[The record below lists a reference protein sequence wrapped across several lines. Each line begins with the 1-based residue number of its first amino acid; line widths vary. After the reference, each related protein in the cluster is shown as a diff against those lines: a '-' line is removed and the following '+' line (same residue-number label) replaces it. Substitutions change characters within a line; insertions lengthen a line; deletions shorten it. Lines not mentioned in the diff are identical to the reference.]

1 MFLTTFQGMLSW
13 SEAWSVVTSPVFFSK
28 SHADFVDGSRGPLL
42 LLELHVHGCHQHRV
56 CVRTGISTRVLQR
69 EVGNN
74 GVKQPL
80 VVVFDSAFRLVCE

>member
-1 MFLTTFQGMLSW
+1 MGGWVCRDLS
-13 SEAWSVVTSPVFFSK
+13 SFFSK

-42 LLELHVHGCHQHRV
+42 LLELHVRACHQHRV
-56 CVRTGISTRVLQR
+56 CVRTGIFTGVLQR

-80 VVVFDSAFRLVCE
+80 VVVFYSVFRLVWEQLS